1 MQKSR
6 EEMMS
11 LFEEII
17 GQDPFAP
24 ESEKQ
29 EWLTSLEAMSDG
41 DLAKHYHLHHRIAGH
56 QAKMFIVPGESVLQK
71 KERLFKGAQD
81 RRAGVS
87 NDPAADEGGASV
99 PWSERKE
106 AARRSLPEGSQSV
119 VTLSGKIKHHE
130 CTASKL

>member
-11 LFEEII
+11 FFEEII

-81 RRAGVS
+81 RLERECP

-106 AARRSLPEGSQSV
+106 AAKKKLARGIRKALSH
-119 VTLSGKIKHHE
+119 LSGKD
-130 CTASKL
+130 